1 MVVMITIIGAGRVGS
16 AAAFDILKDHIDD
29 VILIDLYEDLAKGEA
44 LDMMQ
49 AAPAIEFDGK
59 IRGTSNL
66 AEMQGSELVI
76 VIAGQARKPDMT
88 RIDLM
93 NNNAKVIRSI
103 VKEVAKYAPDCKLMI
118 VTNPVDIMT
127 YIARKESGLPTT
139 SSAWAT
145 SSTPNASAHTSHKN

>member
-49 AAPAIEFDGK
+49 AAPAMEFDGK
-59 IRGTSNL
+59 IRGTGNL

-88 RIDLM
+88 KQ
-93 NNNAKVIRSI
+93 A
-103 VKEVAKYAPDCKLMI
+103 
-118 VTNPVDIMT
+118 
-127 YIARKESGLPTT
+127 IAALED
-139 SSAWAT
+139 
-145 SSTPNASAHTSHKN
+145 